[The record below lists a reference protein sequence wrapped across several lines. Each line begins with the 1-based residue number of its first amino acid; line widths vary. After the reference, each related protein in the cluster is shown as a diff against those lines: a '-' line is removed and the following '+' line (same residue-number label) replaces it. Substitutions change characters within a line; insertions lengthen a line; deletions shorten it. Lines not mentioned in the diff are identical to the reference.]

1 MPRERFPNAAAII
14 ENGVSRFGDRMVHRG
29 SSWFKSEERKN
40 AFVEFK
46 DFFNMMKNR
55 ISDGADVPYF
65 FRDLMAMITDVTED
79 EWGTPKDPSTKLTKE
94 NTLRTYAKRGFSKKF
109 AESIVY
115 SLSPEMFVESLNTRP
130 KAAIALLAGDYKSY
144 DPSTNA
150 TNVSKKLADCFVN
163 IIRTAAGLVPQSEFE
178 RQRLMQQAYDL
189 KMRFGEYLRDEA
201 DNVCT
206 FPGCGRLLSVAENGV
221 VSYMFEV
228 GLIDKSKEAK
238 VDNLLAFCPYCHAT
252 YLFDSNKKRCK
263 ELAGIKK
270 ILVAHKQSMRL
281 LDGMPLEKEII
292 GVITK
297 IKNLKEKDLLDP
309 SLDPKDIKEKLI
321 PDDNLALYK
330 TVKGYVDTYYVTL
343 KEIIESAD
351 KRGEIDYD
359 EVQDQMKAIYKRL
372 KKANK
377 SNVEIFNEISEKV
390 HKVSLQEDIYCQI
403 VVAYFIAK
411 CEVFDAVSE

>member
-1 MPRERFPNAAAII
+1 M
-14 ENGVSRFGDRMVHRG
+14 
-29 SSWFKSEERKN
+29 
-40 AFVEFK
+40 EFK
-46 DFFNMMKNR
+46 DFFSMMKNR

-79 EWGTPKDPSTKLTKE
+79 EWGTPKDPSTKMTKD
-94 NTLRTYAKRGFSKKF
+94 NTIRTYAKRGISQKF
-109 AESIVY
+109 ALSIVY
-115 SLSPEMFVESLNTRP
+115 RLSPEMFVESLNERP
-130 KAAIALLAGDYKSY
+130 KATIALLADDYKKY
-144 DPSTNA
+144 DSSTTA
-150 TNVSKKLADCFVN
+150 ANVANKLAQCFID
-163 IIRTAAGLVPQSEFE
+163 IIRTTAGLVPKDEFE

-189 KMRFGEYLRDEA
+189 KIRFGDYLRDEA
-201 DNVCT
+201 DNTCT

-221 VSYMFEV
+221 VSYLYEV
-228 GLIDKSKEAK
+228 GLIDKQKEAK
-238 VDNLLAFCPYCHAT
+238 VENLLAFCPYCHAT
-252 YLFDSNKKRCK
+252 YLFDSNKKRCQ

-270 ILVAHKQSMRL
+270 ILVAHNQSMKL

-292 GVITK
+292 GVISK

-372 KKANK
+372 KKAKKN
-377 SNVEIFNEISEKV
+377 NVEIFTEISEKV
-390 HKVSLQEDIYCQI
+390 HKVSLQEDMYCQI

-411 CEVFDAVSE
+411 CEVFDAVSK

>member
-1 MPRERFPNAAAII
+1 
-14 ENGVSRFGDRMVHRG
+14 
-29 SSWFKSEERKN
+29 
-40 AFVEFK
+40 
-46 DFFNMMKNR
+46 
-55 ISDGADVPYF
+55 
-65 FRDLMAMITDVTED
+65 
-79 EWGTPKDPSTKLTKE
+79 
-94 NTLRTYAKRGFSKKF
+94 
-109 AESIVY
+109 
-115 SLSPEMFVESLNTRP
+115 
-130 KAAIALLAGDYKSY
+130 
-144 DPSTNA
+144 
-150 TNVSKKLADCFVN
+150 
-163 IIRTAAGLVPQSEFE
+163 
-178 RQRLMQQAYDL
+178 
-189 KMRFGEYLRDEA
+189 
-201 DNVCT
+201 
-206 FPGCGRLLSVAENGV
+206 
-221 VSYMFEV
+221 
-228 GLIDKSKEAK
+228 
-238 VDNLLAFCPYCHAT
+238 
-252 YLFDSNKKRCK
+252 
-263 ELAGIKK
+263 
-270 ILVAHKQSMRL
+270 
-281 LDGMPLEKEII
+281 MPLEKEII